1 LVGIWTEEHFVKV
14 NLDATF
20 KFVYE
25 GYVNALS
32 VWRYEN
38 CVFQEAYRN
47 YLEGLA
53 LVAAALQQDA
63 ESSWS
68 LGNPSLTPKERRS
81 LIGFAKQSVDRLVLL
96 LEKQGMTAIYNL

>member
-1 LVGIWTEEHFVKV
+1 VVEVPVLFH
-14 NLDATF
+14 A
-20 KFVYE
+20 
-25 GYVNALS
+25 
-32 VWRYEN
+32 N
-38 CVFQEAYRN
+38 CLFQEAYRN

-68 LGNPSLTPKERRS
+68 LGKPSLTHKERTS

-96 LEKQGMTAIYNL
+96 LEKQGMIVVKNVVFEVLCHSQVIMKYVVLCYGKRTS